1 MKSLVYDQMDKIF
14 FNEFFSSRGLKWC
27 KKSCEIIA
35 TVMFSGSY
43 ILKYSWIVK
52 YNDTFLFLLSFPYNF
67 N

>member
-1 MKSLVYDQMDKIF
+1 MVQ
-14 FNEFFSSRGLKWC
+14 
-27 KKSCEIIA
+27 KSCEIIA